1 MAGGGGGQWTGWVS
15 CGAACG
21 TVGVG
26 GWFTPTR
33 RSLDGPDIFTCV
45 VCPEM
50 TDRFVDWWCEIRGVI

>member
-26 GWFTPTR
+26 GWVHSHKEESGWTGHLHVCGLSR
-33 RSLDGPDIFTCV
+33 DDRQVCGLV
-45 VCPEM
+45 V
-50 TDRFVDWWCEIRGVI
+50 